1 MAIKKFRKAIEKWE
15 KVTQEQVSTI
25 YKYNDKCVKVGIL
38 KKKNWGR
45 KKHNIAV
52 MFDKVNKK

>member
-15 KVTQEQVSTI
+15 TVTQEQVSTI
-25 YKYNDKCVKVGIL
+25 YKYIDKCVKVGVL
-38 KKKNWGR
+38 KKKNGGR

>member
-1 MAIKKFRKAIEKWE
+1 
-15 KVTQEQVSTI
+15 
-25 YKYNDKCVKVGIL
+25 L

-52 MFDKVNKK
+52 TYDKATKAK